1 MAIFCSK
8 FLRSLKSAECYVIV
22 SLTREKNKH
31 LQKDNLM
38 KIAILGLAQTGKKT
52 LFTLLTGRT
61 VPDSRKPGEAIEG
74 IAPIQDG
81 RVDALKNLYQPEK
94 TTYAE
99 NQFVLCPDITDSSSS
114 SRLWMDP
121 ARRCD
126 LLCLLIRDFDSPDI
140 FHPSG
145 SVDPARDRAM
155 IETELLLAD
164 MQLVETRLQRIAK
177 EKKGG
182 QTTEQ
187 VLEEE
192 ILQRFNSAL
201 EEEKFLSSVNLEP
214 HEEKLINSL
223 DLVTR
228 TPLLFAYNVAEDDI
242 GKDFGAGVFT
252 ISCAIE
258 SEIAAIDDEE
268 ERQEFMDAMGITQ
281 PSLERINAALYD
293 ALGLM
298 SFYTSG
304 VDECRAWTIRKGSTA
319 PVAGGKIHSD
329 IERGFIR
336 VEVMKFDD
344 LMAAGSEQGVK
355 QAGKMQLNGKDYIIE
370 DGDICNFLFNV

>member
-1 MAIFCSK
+1 
-8 FLRSLKSAECYVIV
+8 
-22 SLTREKNKH
+22 
-31 LQKDNLM
+31 M
-38 KIAILGLAQTGKKT
+38 KIAILGLGQTGKKT
-52 LFTLLTGRT
+52 LFTLLTGRG
-61 VPDSRKPGEAIEG
+61 VPPGRKPDEAIEG
-74 IAPIQDG
+74 IAPIQDS
-81 RVDALKNLYQPEK
+81 RVDALRDLYSPDK

-99 NQFVLCPDITDSSSS
+99 NQFVLCPDITSGSS
-114 SRLWMDP
+114 SRQWIDP

-126 LLCLLIRDFDSPDI
+126 LLCLLIRAFDSPDV

-145 SVDPARDRAM
+145 SVDPERDRAM
-155 IETELLLAD
+155 IEAELLLAD

-177 EKKGG
+177 EKKSG
-182 QTTEQ
+182 QTQAQ
-187 VLEEE
+187 VLEENV
-192 ILQRFNSAL
+192 LQRFNAAL
-201 EEEKFLSSVNLEP
+201 EEERLLITVPLEP
-214 HEEKLINSL
+214 HEEQLIKSL

-228 TPLLFAYNVAEDDI
+228 TPILYAYNVSEDEID
-242 GKDFGAGVFT
+242 KEFGSDVFS

-258 SEIAAIDDEE
+258 SEIAAIDDDE
-268 ERQEFMDAMGITQ
+268 ERLEFMEAMGITQ

-304 VDECRAWTIRKGSTA
+304 TDECRAWTVRKGSTA

-344 LMAAGSEQGVK
+344 LMETGSEQRVK
-355 QAGKMQLNGKDYIIE
+355 QAGKMQLNGKDYVIE
-370 DGDICNFLFNV
+370 DGDICHFLFNV

>member
-1 MAIFCSK
+1 
-8 FLRSLKSAECYVIV
+8 
-22 SLTREKNKH
+22 
-31 LQKDNLM
+31 M

-52 LFTLLTGRT
+52 LFTLLTGRP
-61 VPDSRKPGEAIEG
+61 VPESRKVGEAIEG
-74 IAPIQDG
+74 IAPINDS
-81 RVDALKNLYQPEK
+81 RVGALSDFYKPKK

-99 NQFVLCPDITDSSSS
+99 NQFVLCPDITDSST

-126 LLCLLIRDFDSPDI
+126 LLCLLIRSFDSPDI

-145 SVDPARDRAM
+145 SVDPERDRAM

-164 MQLVETRLQRIAK
+164 MQLVETRLKRLAK
-177 EKKGG
+177 EMKNSP
-182 QTTEQ
+182 TSEQ
-187 VLEEE
+187 ILEERL
-192 ILQRFNSAL
+192 LQRFNATL
-201 EEEKFLSSVNLEP
+201 EEEKFLSTVSLDAD
-214 HEEKLINSL
+214 EEKAIKSL
-223 DLVTR
+223 DFVTR
-228 TPLLFAYNVAEDDI
+228 TPLLYAYNVSEDDI

-252 ISCAIE
+252 ISCEIE
-258 SEIAAIDDEE
+258 SEIAGIDDEG
-268 ERQEFMDAMGITQ
+268 ERLEFMEAMGITE
-281 PSLERINAALYD
+281 PSLNRINAALYD

-304 VDECRAWTIRKGSTA
+304 EDECRAWTIRKDSLA

-336 VEVMKFDD
+336 VEVMKFED

-355 QAGKMQLNGKDYIIE
+355 QAGKMHLNGKDYVIE
-370 DGDICNFLFNV
+370 DGDICHFLFNV

>member
-1 MAIFCSK
+1 
-8 FLRSLKSAECYVIV
+8 
-22 SLTREKNKH
+22 
-31 LQKDNLM
+31 M

-52 LFTLLTGRT
+52 LFTLLTGRS
-61 VPDSRKPGEAIEG
+61 VPESRKVGEAIEG
-74 IAPIQDG
+74 SAPINDS
-81 RVDALKNLYQPEK
+81 RVGALSDFYQPKK

-99 NQFVLCPDITDSSSS
+99 NQFVLCPDITDSNT

-126 LLCLLIRDFDSPDI
+126 LLCLLIRSFDSPDT

-145 SVDPARDRAM
+145 SVDPERDRKM

-164 MQLVETRLQRIAK
+164 MQLVETRLKRLAK
-177 EKKGG
+177 EMKNSP
-182 QTTEQ
+182 TPEQ
-187 VLEEE
+187 ILEEGL
-192 ILQRFNSAL
+192 LQRFNAAL
-201 EEEKFLSSVNLEP
+201 EEEKFLSTVSLDAD
-214 HEEKLINSL
+214 EEKAIKSL

-228 TPLLFAYNVAEDDI
+228 TPLLYAYNVSEDDI
-242 GKDFGAGVFT
+242 GKDFGPGVFT
-252 ISCAIE
+252 ISCEIE
-258 SEIAAIDDEE
+258 SEISGIDDEG
-268 ERQEFMDAMGITQ
+268 ERLEFMEAMGITE
-281 PSLERINAALYD
+281 PSLHRINAALYD

-304 VDECRAWTIRKGSTA
+304 EDECRAWTIRKGSVA

-355 QAGKMQLNGKDYIIE
+355 QAGKMQLNGKDYVIE
-370 DGDICNFLFNV
+370 DGDICHFLFNV

>member
-1 MAIFCSK
+1 
-8 FLRSLKSAECYVIV
+8 
-22 SLTREKNKH
+22 
-31 LQKDNLM
+31 M

-52 LFTLLTGRT
+52 LFTLLTGRP

-74 IAPIQDG
+74 IASIQDS

-145 SVDPARDRAM
+145 SVDPERDRAM

-177 EKKGG
+177 EKRGG

-192 ILQRFNSAL
+192 ILQRFNSTL
-201 EEEKFLSSVNLEP
+201 EEEKFLSTVILEP
-214 HEEKLINSL
+214 HEEKLIKSL

-228 TPLLFAYNVAEDDI
+228 TPLLYAYNVSEDDI
-242 GKDFGAGVFT
+242 GKDFGPGVFT
-252 ISCAIE
+252 ISCEIE
-258 SEIAAIDDEE
+258 SEIAAIDDVED
-268 ERQEFMDAMGITQ
+268 RLEFMEDLGISQ

-293 ALGLM
+293 SLGLM

-304 VDECRAWTIRKGSTA
+304 EDECRAWTIRKGSSA

-336 VEVMKFDD
+336 VEVMKYDD
-344 LMAAGSEQGVK
+344 LIEAGSEQGVK

-370 DGDICNFLFNV
+370 DGDICHFLFNV

>member
-1 MAIFCSK
+1 
-8 FLRSLKSAECYVIV
+8 
-22 SLTREKNKH
+22 
-31 LQKDNLM
+31 M

-52 LFTLLTGRT
+52 LFTLLTGRP
-61 VPDSRKPGEAIEG
+61 VPAARKPGEAIEG
-74 IAPIQDG
+74 IAPIHDS

-99 NQFVLCPDITDSSSS
+99 NQFVLCPDITDSSGT

-126 LLCLLIRDFDSPDI
+126 LLCLLIRSFDSPDV

-145 SVDPARDRAM
+145 SVDPERDRAM

-177 EKKGG
+177 EKRGG

-201 EEEKFLSSVNLEP
+201 EEEKFLSTVMLEP
-214 HEEKLINSL
+214 HEAKLINSL

-228 TPLLFAYNVAEDDI
+228 TPLLFAYNVSEDDI
-242 GKDFGAGVFT
+242 GKDFGSEIFT
-252 ISCAIE
+252 ISCEIE
-258 SEIAAIDDEE
+258 SEIADIDEE
-268 ERQEFMDAMGITQ
+268 EERLEFMEAMGITQ
-281 PSLERINAALYD
+281 PSLDRINIALYD

-304 VDECRAWTIRKGSTA
+304 EDECRAWTIRKGSSA

-336 VEVMKFDD
+336 VEVMKYDD
-344 LMAAGSEQGVK
+344 LMASGSEQGVK
-355 QAGKMQLNGKDYIIE
+355 QAGKMQLNGKDYVIE
-370 DGDICNFLFNV
+370 DGDICHFLFNV